1 MIEKNIEVLK
11 TARYYQLGEIT
22 NKTRNVIIACHGY
35 GQLAKYFLKWFEE
48 ADLTN
53 TVVIAPEGLH
63 RFYWEGFSGKV
74 VASWM
79 TKEDRQN
86 DIKDYCNY
94 LDQLVDSLQLPTEV
108 SLMGLGFSQGA
119 ATISRWA
126 AQTNHS
132 LNHLILWAG
141 VFPEDVS
148 VEDIAHNI
156 HSPVEILFGNE
167 DEFYNEKNLEKL
179 NGILTSRGLSYN
191 FTSFVGKH
199 KIYTEPLDNLL
210 KNLTKR

>member
-1 MIEKNIEVLK
+1 MIEKNIVVSK

-22 NKTRNVIIACHGY
+22 SKTRNVIIACHGY
-35 GQLAKYFLKWFEE
+35 AQLAKYFLKWFEE
-48 ADLTN
+48 ADLTD
-53 TVVIAPEGLH
+53 TVIIAPEGLH
-63 RFYWEGFSGKV
+63 RFYWEGFNGKV

-94 LDQLVDSLQLPTEV
+94 LDQLVDSIQLPNGV

-126 AQTNHS
+126 VQTNHS

-148 VEDIAHNI
+148 VEDIAKNI
-156 HSPVEILFGNE
+156 QSPVEILFGNE
-167 DEFYNEKNLEKL
+167 DEFYNEENLERLKA
-179 NGILTSRGLSYN
+179 ILTSRGLPYN
-191 FTSFVGKH
+191 FTPFVGKH
-199 KIYTEPLDNLL
+199 KIYSEPLDKLL
-210 KNLTKR
+210 KKLTKQ